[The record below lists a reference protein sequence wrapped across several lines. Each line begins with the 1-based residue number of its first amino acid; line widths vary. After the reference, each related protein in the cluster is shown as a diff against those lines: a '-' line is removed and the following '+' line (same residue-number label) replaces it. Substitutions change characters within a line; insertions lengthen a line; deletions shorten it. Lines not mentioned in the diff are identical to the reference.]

1 MVLYGIIS
9 VLSTLILLKKVGISM
24 KIYFVE
30 DEKDLSEIIRKY
42 LVREGYETTVFLD
55 GEHAMEHIN
64 DPVDLWILDI
74 MLSGEVSG
82 YDLIKA
88 LKTSGSP
95 ASVIFTSAR
104 DQDLDKIMGLELGS
118 DDYLAKPYS
127 PRELILRVKAVLKRH
142 AQASASEIV
151 TYAHYEINVTRRE
164 IRTGSQMIDLTNKE
178 FELLLFFLKNLNQAF
193 GREQILKHVWGEN
206 YYGSDRVVDDLLRR
220 LRHKMPDLKIET
232 IYGFGYRLL

>member
-1 MVLYGIIS
+1 
-9 VLSTLILLKKVGISM
+9 M

-30 DEKDLSEIIRKY
+30 DEKDLAEIIRKY
-42 LVREGYETTVFLD
+42 LVREGYETTVFHD
-55 GEHAMEHIN
+55 GESAMNHIE
-64 DPVDLWILDI
+64 DAVDLWILDI
-74 MLSGEVSG
+74 MLTGEVSG

-88 LKTSGSP
+88 LKEKNSP
-95 ASVIFTSAR
+95 SAVIFTSAR

-142 AQASASEIV
+142 QAAQVSEIV
-151 TYAHYEINVTRRE
+151 RYGVYEINMTRRE
-164 IRTGSQMIDLTNKE
+164 IRDGNQMVDLTNKE
-178 FELLLFFLKNLNQAF
+178 FELLLFFIKNINQAF
-193 GREQILKHVWGEN
+193 AREDILKHVWGEN

-220 LRHKMPDLKIET
+220 LRHKMPELKIET

>member
-1 MVLYGIIS
+1 
-9 VLSTLILLKKVGISM
+9 M
-24 KIYFVE
+24 KIYYVE

-42 LVREGYETTVFLD
+42 LSREGYETTVFYS
-55 GEHAMEHIN
+55 GEEAMKHIH
-64 DPVDLWILDI
+64 DTVDLWILDI
-74 MLSGEVSG
+74 MLTGEING

-88 LKTSGSP
+88 LKENNSQS
-95 ASVIFTSAR
+95 AVIFTSAR

-127 PRELILRVKAVLKRH
+127 PRELILRVKSVLKRH
-142 AQASASEIV
+142 FNAQTSEIV
-151 TYAHYEINVTRRE
+151 NYANYEINITRRE
-164 IRTGSQMIDLTNKE
+164 IKNQGEMIDLTNKE
-178 FELLLFFLKNLNQAF
+178 FELLLFFLKNMNTAY
-193 GREQILKHVWGEN
+193 GREEILKHVWGEN

>member
-1 MVLYGIIS
+1 
-9 VLSTLILLKKVGISM
+9 M
-24 KIYFVE
+24 KIYYVE

-42 LVREGYETTVFLD
+42 LVREGYETAVFHD
-55 GEHAMEHIN
+55 GESAMEHID

-74 MLSGEVSG
+74 MLTGEISG

-88 LKTSGSP
+88 LKDKGSTS
-95 ASVIFTSAR
+95 AVIFTSAR

-142 AQASASEIV
+142 FSPTTSEV
-151 TYAHYEINVTRRE
+151 VRYGEYEINMTKRE
-164 IRTGSQMIDLTNKE
+164 IREGSQMIELTNKE
-178 FELLLFFLKNLNQAF
+178 FELLLFFIKNINQAF
-193 GREQILKHVWGEN
+193 AREEILKHVWGEN

-220 LRHKMPDLKIET
+220 LRHKMPELKIET